1 MRKSKTS
8 VTLESEE
15 SQRTSRRRFNK
26 TVAATAIF
34 AATPFANAAARAQTV
49 TPGTTKETP
58 APPKPQTT
66 PATTATAGAAAAAQK
81 PSPLAEAYAEVARV
95 RFGGQITPEQLAQIK
110 KDVAGMV
117 RTADRL
123 RAVKL
128 QNADEPD
135 FVFNA

>member
-1 MRKSKTS
+1 MRKSKTGS
-8 VTLESEE
+8 KLGSEE
-15 SQRTSRRRFNK
+15 PQSAARRSFNK
-26 TVAATAIF
+26 TIAATAIF
-34 AATPFANAAARAQTV
+34 AAAPLASSIARAQT
-49 TPGTTKETP
+49 TPSTSKETP
-58 APPKPQTT
+58 APPKPQTA
-66 PATTATAGAAAAAQK
+66 PATTTAAAAAAQK
-81 PSPLAEAYAEVARV
+81 PSPLAEAYVEVARV
-95 RFGGQITPEQLAQIK
+95 RFGEQVTPAQLAQIK

>member
-1 MRKSKTS
+1 MRKSKGNS
-8 VTLESEE
+8 KLGSEE
-15 SQRTSRRRFNK
+15 PQSASRRRFNK

-34 AATPFANAAARAQTV
+34 AAAPLASSVARAQT
-49 TPGTTKETP
+49 TPGTLKETP

-66 PATTATAGAAAAAQK
+66 PATTAAAAQK

-95 RFGGQITPEQLAQIK
+95 RFGEQVTPAQLAQIK

-135 FVFNA
+135 FVFKA

>member
-15 SQRTSRRRFNK
+15 PQRTSRRRFNK

-58 APPKPQTT
+58 APPKPQTS
-66 PATTATAGAAAAAQK
+66 PATAAAAATQK
-81 PSPLAEAYAEVARV
+81 PSPLADAYVEVARV
-95 RFGGQITPEQLAQIK
+95 RFGEQATPEQLAQIK

-128 QNADEPD
+128 QNGDEPD
-135 FVFNA
+135 FVFSA

>member
-15 SQRTSRRRFNK
+15 PQSASRRSFNK
-26 TVAATAIF
+26 TIAATAIF
-34 AATPFANAAARAQTV
+34 AAAPLASSVARAQT
-49 TPGTTKETP
+49 TPGTSKETP

-66 PATTATAGAAAAAQK
+66 PAITAAAQK

-95 RFGGQITPEQLAQIK
+95 RFGEQVTPAQLAQIK

-135 FVFNA
+135 FVFRA

>member
-1 MRKSKTS
+1 MRKSKIGS
-8 VTLESEE
+8 KLQSGEPQSA
-15 SQRTSRRRFNK
+15 SRRSFNK
-26 TVAATAIF
+26 TIAATAAIF
-34 AATPFANAAARAQTV
+34 AAAPLASSVARAQT
-49 TPGTTKETP
+49 TPGTSKETP
-58 APPKPQTT
+58 APPKPQTS
-66 PATTATAGAAAAAQK
+66 PATTATAAAAQK
-81 PSPLAEAYAEVARV
+81 PSPLAEAYVEVARV
-95 RFGGQITPEQLAQIK
+95 RFGEQVTPAQLAQIK

>member
-1 MRKSKTS
+1 MRKSKIDS
-8 VTLESEE
+8 KLESEE
-15 SQRTSRRRFNK
+15 PQSASRRSFNK
-26 TVAATAIF
+26 TIAATAIF
-34 AATPFANAAARAQTV
+34 AAAPLASSVARAQT
-49 TPGTTKETP
+49 TPGTSKETP

-81 PSPLAEAYAEVARV
+81 PSPLAEAYVEVARV
-95 RFGGQITPEQLAQIK
+95 RFGEQVTPEQLAQIK

-135 FVFNA
+135 FVFSA

>member
-1 MRKSKTS
+1 MRKSKTNS
-8 VTLESEE
+8 KLESEE
-15 SQRTSRRRFNK
+15 PQSASRRSFNK
-26 TVAATAIF
+26 TIAATAIF
-34 AATPFANAAARAQTV
+34 AAAPLASSVARAQT
-49 TPGTTKETP
+49 TPATSKETP
-58 APPKPQTT
+58 APPKPQTS
-66 PATTATAGAAAAAQK
+66 PATTTAAAAAQK

>member
-1 MRKSKTS
+1 MRKSKIGQ
-8 VTLESEE
+8 TLGSEE
-15 SQRTSRRRFNK
+15 PQSASRRRFSK
-26 TVAATAIF
+26 TVAATVIF
-34 AATPFANAAARAQTV
+34 AATPLTNAVARAQA

-58 APPKPQTT
+58 APPKPQSS
-66 PATTATAGAAAAAQK
+66 PATTAAQK
-81 PSPLAEAYAEVARV
+81 PSPLAEAYVEVARV
-95 RFGGQITPEQLAQIK
+95 RFGEQATPEQLAQIK

>member
-1 MRKSKTS
+1 MLRKSKDNS
-8 VTLESEE
+8 KLESEE
-15 SQRTSRRRFNK
+15 PQSASRRCFNK
-26 TVAATAIF
+26 TIAATAAVF
-34 AATPFANAAARAQTV
+34 AAAPLAASVARAQT

-58 APPKPQTT
+58 APPKPQPS
-66 PATTATAGAAAAAQK
+66 PATAAAAAAAQK

-95 RFGGQITPEQLAQIK
+95 RFGEQVTPEQLAQIK
-110 KDVAGMV
+110 KDVAGNV

-135 FVFNA
+135 FVFSA

>member
-1 MRKSKTS
+1 MRKSKTDS
-8 VTLESEE
+8 KLESEE
-15 SQRTSRRRFNK
+15 PQSASRRSFNK
-26 TVAATAIF
+26 TIAATAIF
-34 AATPFANAAARAQTV
+34 AAAPLASSVARAQT
-49 TPGTTKETP
+49 TPATSKETP
-58 APPKPQTT
+58 APPKPQTS
-66 PATTATAGAAAAAQK
+66 PATTAAAAAQK
-81 PSPLAEAYAEVARV
+81 PSPLAEAYVEVARV
-95 RFGGQITPEQLAQIK
+95 RFGEQVTPAQLAQIK